1 MKRLSS
7 LKLAAIALLA
17 IALLATAC
25 SSGSSDTTAA
35 ASATETT
42 VAAGATDTTAA
53 TGATETTKPASGHD
67 VSSAIVKEI
76 QTTLTAL
83 GYDPG
88 PVDGIYG
95 WGTITALEEFQEDA
109 GIAVDGK
116 YGPETHKA
124 MEEAASESGYDW
136 DKHAAIEEMQKE
148 MADLGYY
155 NGEIDG
161 EYGSQTED
169 AIRAVQADCN
179 ITQDGIYGPDTHSC
193 LLDLS
198 GDA

>member
-1 MKRLSS
+1 M
-7 LKLAAIALLA
+7 AFLA

-25 SSGSSDTTAA
+25 STGSSDTTAA

-42 VAAGATDTTAA
+42 AASGS
-53 TGATETTKPASGHD
+53 TETTKPASGND

-83 GYDPG
+83 GYDTG
-88 PVDGIYG
+88 SIDGIYG
-95 WGTITALEEFQEDA
+95 SETTSALEAFQKDA
-109 GIAVDGK
+109 GITVDGK

-161 EYGSQTED
+161 EYGPQTED

>member
-1 MKRLSS
+1 MKRLPS
-7 LKLAAIALLA
+7 LRFTAIALLA
-17 IALLATAC
+17 ASLLFAAC
-25 SSGSSDTTAA
+25 SSDSTDTTAA
-35 ASATETT
+35 AGATETT
-42 VAAGATDTTAA
+42 VAAGSTDTTAA
-53 TGATETTKPASGHD
+53 TGASETTKPASGHD

-83 GYDPG
+83 GYDTG

-95 WGTITALEEFQEDA
+95 WSTITALEEFQEDA
-109 GIAVDGK
+109 GITVDGK

-124 MEEAASESGYDW
+124 LEEAADSQGYDW

-148 MADLGYY
+148 LADLGYY
-155 NGEIDG
+155 NGGIDG
-161 EYGSQTED
+161 AYGPETEA
-169 AIRAVQADCN
+169 AIKALQADCS